1 MLQLDPTLAGRSTAQ
16 GKLSKLTIKQ
26 DGDSD
31 HTLSF
36 TTSIVFRLASSADAA
51 QADKIVPG
59 ALTAYERATD
69 EGNDW
74 KSRFMVDPH
83 FENVNVNLKNPA
95 RPEDTGLEFSASCRQ
110 VGLRCSKKSV
120 ALEYRF
126 TSGGQPAGAAARFAE
141 LLGRIV
147 EVSVG
152 WENVLPFTK
161 LAGGVPGAVAE
172 PPKFDTSTLVAAT
185 LHDGDEVFGLF
196 LRFANESEEDDG
208 DLVIRDLDGTETL
221 LANQDVVAVHQL
233 SADEDNTKLLRA
245 YKAKCTKNGI
255 SPSARALILA
265 LAPDGGAEKSDA
277 GTWLLTKAC
286 MDHAF
291 QLTSQPVQQLP
302 PEPGEG
308 DDQEAA
314 EG

>member
-1 MLQLDPTLAGRSTAQ
+1 MLELDPTLAGRSQAQ
-16 GKLSKLTIKQ
+16 GKLSKLLIKQ

-36 TTSIVFRLASSADAA
+36 TTSIVFKIASSADAA
-51 QADKIVPG
+51 KADRIVPG

-83 FENVNVNLKNPA
+83 FDNVNVSLKNPA
-95 RPEDTGLEFSASCRQ
+95 RPEADALEFSASCRQ
-110 VGLRCSKKSV
+110 VGLRCSKKAV

-126 TSGGQPAGAAARFAE
+126 SAGGQPPGAAVKFAE
-141 LLGRIV
+141 LLGRTV

-161 LAGGVPGAVAE
+161 LSGVTPGATAE
-172 PPKFDTSTLVAAT
+172 PPKMDTNSLVSAT
-185 LHDGDEVFGLF
+185 LDAGDEVFGFF
-196 LRFANESEEDDG
+196 LRHASEDEEDEG
-208 DLVIRDLDGTETL
+208 DLVIRDLDGTDVL
-221 LANQDVVAVHQL
+221 LANQDVVAIHQL

-245 YKAKCTKNGI
+245 YKAKCTKAKI
-255 SPSARALILA
+255 TPSARALVLSLA
-265 LAPDGGAEKSDA
+265 AEGGAEKSEQ

-291 QLTSQPVQQLP
+291 QLTSQPIQTLP
-302 PEPGEG
+302 PEPGE
-308 DDQEAA
+308 DEQEAA